1 MRRTPL
7 LVMEML
13 ALLAV
18 QASAVIMLDV
28 GPGTSTVQAGWT
40 AIDKWNDYAHVAGA
54 GSYLGAVNLGGGV
67 TAGFANG
74 YNHTSYDRGDL
85 TATPL
90 NALGLNDLL
99 RDYVAFSTADNPNY
113 LLQIKGLTPGIYT
126 VTAYA
131 VDSLYLSQ
139 ANSLSINGTKLLI
152 GPGGNNP
159 TLSLVC
165 ATVNVTVDATGRI
178 DIGRGVGSGPSKLNA
193 IMITAAPEP
202 VSLLL
207 LLAGAGLAV
216 VRRR

>member
-1 MRRTPL
+1 MRRKLL
-7 LVMEML
+7 LVIGMF

-28 GPGTSTVQAGWT
+28 GPGPTAAGWT
-40 AIDKWNDYAHVAGA
+40 KIDKWNDYAHAAGS

-67 TAGFANG
+67 TAGFLNG
-74 YNHTSYDRGDL
+74 YNHTGYDRGDL

-99 RDYVAFSTADNPNY
+99 RDYVGFNTVDPNY
-113 LLQIKGLTPGIYT
+113 LLQIKGLTPGTYT

-131 VDSLYLSQ
+131 VDSSYLSQ
-139 ANSLSINGTKLLI
+139 ACSLSINNTKLLI
-152 GPGGNNP
+152 GPGGTSP
-159 TLSLVC
+159 TLGLIS
-165 ATVNVTVDATGRI
+165 ATINVIVDATGRI
-178 DIGRGVGSGPSKLNA
+178 DIGRGLGSAPSKLNA
-193 IMITAAPEP
+193 VMITPEP